1 MAEIPVEKKSS
12 LAWLWWLLLLAGI
25 LALLYFLFF
34 NVDGDADDMNDDV
47 VVEQTAGDVDAIDT
61 TGDTTGD
68 TAAGVGAITGVAGLA
83 GLADMIGRD
92 VELSGVAVNRLVG
105 DEAFTVGEGANE
117 TLIMFDEERTPNTAM
132 EGNVDVNPGSR
143 VTISGEVRDF
153 PGDLPQNVTKDLSA
167 SNSKAMI
174 FANSVEVVE

>member
-25 LALLYFLFF
+25 LVLLWFLFF
-34 NVDGDADDMNDDV
+34 NVDGDADDVLDDDV
-47 VVEQTAGDVDAIDT
+47 VAEQTVDDAAAIDPNADAT
-61 TGDTTGD
+61 TGA
-68 TAAGVGAITGVAGLA
+68 TALTGVAALA
-83 GLADMIGRD
+83 GLVEMIGRD
-92 VELSGVAVNRLVG
+92 VELSDVAVNRLVG
-105 DEAFTVGEGANE
+105 DEGFTIGEGANE
-117 TLIMFDEERTPNTAM
+117 TLVMFDEIPTPNTPM

-143 VTISGEVRDF
+143 VTISGEVRAF
-153 PGDLPQNVTKDLSA
+153 PGDLPQNVTEDLSA

>member
-34 NVDGDADDMNDDV
+34 NVDGDADDDLGDDV
-47 VVEQTAGDVDAIDT
+47 VVEETADDVDVIDPAV
-61 TGDTTGD
+61 D
-68 TAAGVGAITGVAGLA
+68 TAAGVTAITGLA
-83 GLADMIGRD
+83 GLTGLVELIGRD
-92 VELSGVAVNRLVG
+92 VELSGVAVNRVIG

-153 PGDLPQNVTKDLSA
+153 PGDLPQSVTEDLSA

-174 FANSVEVVE
+174 FADSVEMVE

>member
-12 LAWLWWLLLLAGI
+12 AAWLWWLLLLAGL

-34 NVDGDADDMNDDV
+34 NVDGDADDLSDEAVAVETVDD
-47 VVEQTAGDVDAIDT
+47 ADAV
-61 TGDTTGD
+61 D
-68 TAAGVGAITGVAGLA
+68 TADTLAVTAITGVAGLTS
-83 GLADMIGRD
+83 LTDHIGSD
-92 VELSGVAVNRLVG
+92 VELTGVAVNRLVG
-105 DEAFTVGEGANE
+105 DEGFTVGEGANE
-117 TLIMFDEERTPNTAM
+117 TLIMFDERRTPNTPM
-132 EGNVDVNPGSR
+132 EGHVDVNPGSN

-153 PGDLPQNVTKDLSA
+153 PGDLPTNVTEDLSA